1 MTRQELQER
10 IYGDYYK
17 SEEERNAFIRDY
29 IRSYKTQQLNI
40 SQKQKERISKIVED
54 VFKKVRHDQMKRN
67 TMRVLAM
74 DRALHTRMSI

>member
-29 IRSYKTQQLNI
+29 LKNYKAPKVKSSPEEI
-40 SQKQKERISKIVED
+40 SRIVD
-54 VFKKVRHDQMKRN
+54 GVFKKAHHDQIKRN
-67 TMRVLAM
+67 AMRALAM